1 MPYILNKT
9 NGVVLT
15 TIDDASL
22 DLTTNLTFVG
32 RNYSGY
38 GEIFNENFLHL
49 LENFSNTSAP
59 SKPVQGQLWFDSTPD
74 NRKLNF
80 CFDGKSFKPLATMQV
95 QADAPSSPSEGD
107 LWWDSN
113 DNQLKAFDG
122 STYLIIGPQTSS
134 AARSSWSFDEE
145 VDKNDP
151 TDALNPIIKGKVGS
165 NVVLTIAKLSSSVS
179 DNGVRLL
186 PKGSSDL
193 YNDFNFGVRK
203 GITLAGADV
212 NGSTK
217 AAGYYFWGTAAESLV
232 ANTATNVTVSA
243 KNTGTT
249 SHYLTFV
256 STSTGNTGL
265 LTDTGLSY
273 NPTDNV
279 LTTTA
284 SAARYGDLAEKYLAD
299 KEYSPGTVVAVGGH
313 AEITACQE
321 GDRAI
326 GVVSENP
333 GYMMNSELANG
344 TYVALKGRVPVKVI
358 GDVKSKD
365 RLIAGNDGRARTSEV
380 SHPDVFAVALTD
392 VDSNGMVEAIVL

>member
-38 GEIFNENFLHL
+38 GEIFNENFLKL
-49 LENFSNTSAP
+49 LENFSNTTAP

-80 CFDGKSFKPLATMQV
+80 CYDGKSFKSLATMQV
-95 QADAPSSPSEGD
+95 QTDAPSSPSEGD

-122 STYLIIGPQTSS
+122 STYLIVGPQTSS
-134 AARSSWSFDEE
+134 AARSSWAFDEE
-145 VDKNDP
+145 ADANDL
-151 TDALNPIIKGKVGS
+151 TEVQNPIIKGKIGS
-165 NVVLTIAKLSSSVS
+165 DVVLTIAKLSSSVT
-179 DNGVRLL
+179 DNGTRLV
-186 PKGSSDL
+186 PKGTSNL
-193 YNDFNFGVRK
+193 NNDFSKGVRK
-203 GITLAGADV
+203 GITLAGADA

-217 AAGYYFWGTAAESLV
+217 AAGYYFWGTAAEALV
-232 ANTATNVTVSA
+232 ANTATTVTVSA

-249 SHYLTFV
+249 AHYLTFV
-256 STSTGNTGL
+256 STSTGNVAL
-265 LTDTGLSY
+265 LSDTGLSY

-299 KEYSPGTVVAVGGH
+299 KEYPPGTVVAVGGT
-313 AEITACQE
+313 AEITACDE

-326 GVVSENP
+326 GVVSEKP

-344 TYVALKGRVPVKVI
+344 TYVALKGRVPVLVE
-358 GDVKSKD
+358 GPVRKSD
-365 RLIAGNDGRARTSEV
+365 RLVAGKDGRARSAPFG
-380 SHPDVFAVALTD
+380 HLDVFAVALSSTD
-392 VDSNGMVEAIVL
+392 NGGTIEAIVL

>member
-95 QADAPSSPSEGD
+95 QTDAPSSPSEGD

-256 STSTGNTGL
+256 STSRGFFL
-265 LTDTGLSY
+265 
-273 NPTDNV
+273 
-279 LTTTA
+279 A
-284 SAARYGDLAEKYLAD
+284 SWL
-299 KEYSPGTVVAVGGH
+299 
-313 AEITACQE
+313 
-321 GDRAI
+321 
-326 GVVSENP
+326 
-333 GYMMNSELANG
+333 
-344 TYVALKGRVPVKVI
+344 
-358 GDVKSKD
+358 
-365 RLIAGNDGRARTSEV
+365 
-380 SHPDVFAVALTD
+380 
-392 VDSNGMVEAIVL
+392 